1 MPRESF
7 SCHEA
12 QSALMEIKSLRTDFE
27 QAFGDAVKTGDF
39 VRAKELRS
47 VMEGKITSLREA
59 VFPLERELGL
69 KSQYELQRG
78 ILEEAFVLERLSSGE
93 MGIHGIDG
101 KEYPMPSYREV
112 AQRMREKREV
122 FVQKKEQ
129 GFIKLLIVP
138 FGMSLDSLTQE
149 YANLL
154 LKHYNEGKLFAEKQN
169 ASDPDVPLEL
179 NIGEPVWRWSDYA
192 NADVDGK
199 LVYEP
204 KEFSQNHGGLTKTE
218 ILANRKSGMVPAW
231 RVLMVEANPNIPR
244 ENAGKDVGTRKQLEA
259 NRTPNDYLR
268 GIGKGIYDHESGM
281 TPEDWLAFA
290 ITNLQEQNQ
299 AIDDDVAA
307 YNTGGYFPA
316 SGGVP
321 YAYWLRDARQATLSR
336 GVPSGRG
343 GDLGARSAVRVY

>member
-12 QSALMEIKSLRTDFE
+12 QSALAEIKSLRTDFE
-27 QAFGDAVKTGDF
+27 QTFQDALKTNDF
-39 VRAKELRS
+39 ARAKEIRS
-47 VMEGKITSLREA
+47 AMQGKITSLREA
-59 VFPLERELGL
+59 VFPLERELGI
-69 KSQYELQRG
+69 KSQYESQRG
-78 ILEEAFVLERLSSGE
+78 IFEEAFVLERLSSGE

-101 KEYPMPSYREV
+101 KEYPVPSYREI

-129 GFIKLLIVP
+129 GFTKLLVVP
-138 FGMSLDSLTQE
+138 FGMSLENLTQE

-154 LKHYNEGKLFAEKQN
+154 VKHYNEGKLFAEKQN
-169 ASDPDVPLEL
+169 AADPDVLLEL
-179 NIGEPVWRWSDYA
+179 SVGEPVWRWSDYA

-199 LVYEP
+199 LVYEL
-204 KEFSQNHGGLTKTE
+204 KEYSQNHGGLTKTE
-218 ILANRKSGMVPAW
+218 ILANRKPGMVPAW
-231 RVLMVEANPNIPR
+231 HVLMVEASPNIPR

-259 NRTPNDYLR
+259 NQTPNDYLG

-307 YNTGGYFPA
+307 YNTGAYFPA
-316 SGGVP
+316 SDRVP
-321 YAYWLRDARQATLSR
+321 YAFWNR
-336 GVPSGRG
+336 GVQQARLDGNDPTNRYGSI
-343 GDLGARSAVRVY
+343 GARSAVRVY